1 MIWKRWLY
9 ALKIFKLKTPSFFY
23 FESNY
28 SDIVIVLIA
37 HFYWKCYPSSVSYE
51 EFWNK
56 PNFRTTGGSIVKSK
70 EIVSYS
76 PAMLYYVMLC
86 YVLFCY
92 VMLYYV
98 ILYYVMLRSVML
110 CYVRL
115 YYLILCYVML
125 CYVVS
130 QFHDLEKM
138 TICFENFKAQITFLF
153 LILNQ
158 ITRIL

>member
-1 MIWKRWLY
+1 M
-9 ALKIFKLKTPSFFY
+9 KILKLKTPSFFY

-70 EIVSYS
+70 EIVPYS

-86 YVLFCY
+86 YVLFC
-92 VMLYYV
+92 
-98 ILYYVMLRSVML
+98 SVML
-110 CYVRL
+110 CYTMLSYIMLCYVLLCYVMLGYIIL
-115 YYLILCYVML
+115 YYVML

-138 TICFENFKAQITFLF
+138 TKCFENFKAQITFLF